1 MQEGLAIKNMILI
14 SVMIAFSCVGRSMQK
29 SKNLGAGM
37 VDLYHATQA
46 TNNRPPINGADI
58 QYVCTGII
66 FQEWATAL
74 TLEMKQISMANPEM
88 PGSLRDEFDKTAKE
102 LSQNISLS
110 KMENSRFDDFRPGF
124 SKIVSDH
131 VQLIKSAC
139 AENDNCM
146 PPKNFN
152 WRGDSPYLSLFRN
165 AVNQCNDDF
174 VNAVR
179 LKLPPIQPS
188 VVSIVLR
195 DTPYHPG
202 DEVPRATETKKDP
215 TNSDEQLKPSLEA
228 DLMREMS
235 YFDFLRTIRNLH
247 RSFLQ

>member
-1 MQEGLAIKNMILI
+1 MQVGFATKNMILVSI
-14 SVMIAFSCVGRSMQK
+14 MLAFSCFGRAMQK
-29 SKNLGAGM
+29 SKNLGAVM
-37 VDLYHATQA
+37 VELYHATQA

-58 QYVCTGII
+58 QYVCTGVI

-74 TLEMKQISMANPEM
+74 FLEMKQISVANPEM

-102 LSQNISLS
+102 LSQNVSLS

-124 SKIVSDH
+124 SKIISDH
-131 VQLIKSAC
+131 VHVLEGAG
-139 AENDNCM
+139 AENNIFL
-146 PPKNFN
+146 PPKKFN
-152 WRGDSPYLSLFRN
+152 WRGDSPYLSLFRD
-165 AVNQCNDDF
+165 ALNQCNDDF

-179 LKLPPIQPS
+179 SKLPPFQPS
-188 VVSIVLR
+188 IGSIVLR

-215 TNSDEQLKPSLEA
+215 TNSDEQLEPSLEA
-228 DLMREMS
+228 DLRREMS

-247 RSFLQ
+247 RSFLH